1 MFSRRSFVRIAVV
14 AAAAGALAVT
24 ASLAPQQGRS
34 STLQRWNGRIV
45 YSTSN
50 GLTFMNADGRGQV
63 GGASILPGDTAPA
76 WSHDGTQLA
85 VIQSWRGVAGIRLDQ
100 PDGASLRLLTT
111 NPSDFSPAWSPDGTR
126 IAFTEDGALQTL
138 TIDGGSLVKLA
149 ADALV
154 KASPSWSPDGSH
166 IAFQAFDPSSNTF
179 DIWTVDLASALETR
193 VTTSP
198 AIDSAPAWS
207 PDGSEI
213 AFTTDRDGVPQ
224 IWLIHPDGTNE
235 VRLGDGA
242 FPAWSPDGS
251 KIAFIEAGNVW
262 TMSRDGSNPKQ
273 LSTDSLANS
282 VPPAWQPLGPP
293 PSAARS
299 GEPTRLTCSS
309 EAKGRT

>member
-1 MFSRRSFVRIAVV
+1 MSAPSIGGSVVFSRRSFVRIAVL
-14 AAAAGALAVT
+14 AAAAGALAVA
-24 ASLAPQQGRS
+24 ASLAPQQGRT

-50 GLTFMNADGRGQV
+50 GLTFMNADGSGQV

-76 WSHDGTQLA
+76 WSPDGTQLA
-85 VIQSWRGVAGIRLDQ
+85 VIQNWRGVAGIRLDQ

-126 IAFTEDGALQTL
+126 IAFTEDGALETL

-251 KIAFIEAGNVW
+251 TIAFIEAGNVW
-262 TMSRDGSNPKQ
+262 TMSRD
-273 LSTDSLANS
+273 
-282 VPPAWQPLGPP
+282 
-293 PSAARS
+293 AATRS
-299 GEPTRLTCSS
+299 S
-309 EAKGRT
+309 